1 MMKLDGKIALVTGGA
16 SGLGEAIALD
26 FVRNG
31 AAVAIADVDSVGAGR
46 VVSDIK
52 RMGGRAAAFTVDVSD
67 EAQIA
72 GLIDGAAE
80 QLGPIDILVNSA
92 GIARLIPFL
101 EVKVEDFDLVH
112 NVNVRGTFLV
122 AQAVARQMVGRGGA
136 IINIA
141 SASGRRGN
149 YGRTVYGPGKAAVI
163 RLTEIMAVELAAHG
177 IRVNVIAPGPIETP
191 IVAPNL
197 TEEGR
202 KSWTSVVPMGRWGQ
216 PEEIATAATFLASSD
231 SSFVTGHCLD
241 VDGGYFAGGILKP

>member
-1 MMKLDGKIALVTGGA
+1 MKLDGKIALITGGA
-16 SGLGEAIALD
+16 SGLGEAIAHD
-26 FVRNG
+26 YVKNG
-31 AAVAIADVDSVGAGR
+31 AAVAIADVNGDAAKIVAD
-46 VVSDIK
+46 DINAK
-52 RMGGRAAAFTVDVSD
+52 GGRAIAVQADVSD
-67 EAQIA
+67 EAA
-72 GLIDGAAE
+72 VVRMVDATVTR
-80 QLGPIDILVNSA
+80 LGPIDILVNSA
-92 GIARLIPFL
+92 GIAKLIPFL
-101 EVKVEDFDLVH
+101 EVRVADFDLLH

-122 AQAVARQMVGRGGA
+122 AQAVAKQMVGRGGV

-163 RLTEIMAVELAAHG
+163 RLTEIMAVELAEHN

-202 KSWTSVVPMGRWGQ
+202 KSWTSVVPMARWGR
-216 PEEIATAATFLASSD
+216 PEEIATVATFLACDD

-241 VDGGYFAGGILKP
+241 VDGGFVAGGILRL